1 MGVDGWSIQVLAVV
15 VGSAVVLLLGRS
27 VASQRSSGA
36 AIVGVGGAL
45 GCGVLLVT
53 QTRAMSGGTL
63 ADIGRYNTPS
73 ALAIVLFLLGELW
86 WLATTTREQVAT
98 ADADSSFAPWRIRFR
113 ATACATTAV
122 AFATIPVVAA
132 LPIIPPHGGIHAL
145 PTAIWAAGKQAV
157 ASVTGR
163 ATGSIDQFGAMKPT
177 YNAIALVIPPGAR
190 VLSAVS
196 APDLLDF
203 SRYTFVT
210 LDIAGAASPAPGIP
224 LTGGGSA
231 VVTYLRRLGF
241 DGIVASVTSAPGLYN
256 YRGWQQ
262 NTSSGVENYRAM
274 ATEFTAWAHDL
285 SQLNHNPA
293 VRRFRIGS
301 LEYLDWS
308 TPGARQ

>member
-1 MGVDGWSIQVLAVV
+1 
-15 VGSAVVLLLGRS
+15 
-27 VASQRSSGA
+27 
-36 AIVGVGGAL
+36 
-45 GCGVLLVT
+45 
-53 QTRAMSGGTL
+53 
-63 ADIGRYNTPS
+63 
-73 ALAIVLFLLGELW
+73 
-86 WLATTTREQVAT
+86 
-98 ADADSSFAPWRIRFR
+98 
-113 ATACATTAV
+113 
-122 AFATIPVVAA
+122 
-132 LPIIPPHGGIHAL
+132 
-145 PTAIWAAGKQAV
+145 
-157 ASVTGR
+157 
-163 ATGSIDQFGAMKPT
+163 MKPT